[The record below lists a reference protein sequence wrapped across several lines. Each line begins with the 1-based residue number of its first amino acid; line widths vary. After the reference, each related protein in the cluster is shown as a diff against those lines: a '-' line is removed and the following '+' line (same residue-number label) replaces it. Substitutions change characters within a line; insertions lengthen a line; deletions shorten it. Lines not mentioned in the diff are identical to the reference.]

1 MEKTMTEILNGWF
14 AYILATNSGITFVFA
29 GVFVIICGMLVWVQ
43 MRRDQFDLRAIIS
56 TYKDGHYV
64 PVTDKTLLVGC
75 WVVSS
80 YLVIEHYS
88 DTALTAYLTLWV
100 LNGGVA
106 GWAKIKKLEAEK

>member
-1 MEKTMTEILNGWF
+1 MTEILNGWF
-14 AYILATNSGITFVFA
+14 AYVLANNSVTTFVFA
-29 GVFVIICGMLVWVQ
+29 GVLVIVACMLVWVQ

-75 WVVSS
+75 WLVSS
-80 YLVIEHYS
+80 YLVIEHYT
-88 DTALTAYLTLWV
+88 DTALAAYLTLWV

-106 GWAKIKKLEAEK
+106 GWTKVKKVQAEK

>member
-1 MEKTMTEILNGWF
+1 MTEILNGWF
-14 AYILATNSGITFVFA
+14 AYILTNNSGTTFAFA
-29 GVFVIICGMLVWVQ
+29 GMSVILCGVLVWVQ

-80 YLVIEHYS
+80 YLTIEHYS
-88 DTALTAYLTLWV
+88 DTALAAYLALWV
-100 LNGGVA
+100 ANGGIA
-106 GWAKIKKLEAEK
+106 GWTKVKKVQAEK